1 MPFNICKAIEVRVY
15 DRYVGTLSGLEGW
28 GVHRWHGRHEVRG
41 AGKASNVRPRTLG
54 SVSAQRAWKGCDPL
68 IGPDQGVRNSSLK
81 AQGGARVGGL
91 LQSRSGSL
99 ILSLSNNR
107 GSGKKVRGF
116 RETLGDRQ
124 NGPSDD
130 REPVP

>member
-1 MPFNICKAIEVRVY
+1 M
-15 DRYVGTLSGLEGW
+15 
-28 GVHRWHGRHEVRG
+28 
-41 AGKASNVRPRTLG
+41 
-54 SVSAQRAWKGCDPL
+54 
-68 IGPDQGVRNSSLK
+68 
-81 AQGGARVGGL
+81 GGL

-130 REPVP
+130 REPGP